1 METERKHIIKL
12 VWVNACRFL
21 LAALFIFSGFVKA
34 VDPLGSFYKIQDYL
48 TAFGMI
54 SWFPT
59 YLPLLFAIILSSA
72 EFCVGVF
79 LFFGVRRKVA
89 STLALFLMGVMTPL
103 TLYLALAN
111 PVSDCG
117 CFGDA
122 WVLTNWQTFGKN
134 IILLI
139 AAVTVFK
146 ERKLIIRFITLK
158 MEWMVSLYTI
168 LFVFALSFYCLE
180 YLPVLDFRPYK
191 IGVNIKAG
199 MEIPEGAKPSVF
211 ESRFVLEKDGRQQEF
226 TLDNYPD
233 STWTFVETRTV
244 LKEKG
249 YEPPIHDFSMISLST
264 GEDITDS
271 VLTDKGYT
279 FLLVAHRT
287 EEADDSNIDLINEIY
302 DYSIEHGYGFYALT
316 SSPDEEI
323 EAWRDRTGAEYPF
336 CQMDDITLKT
346 IIRSNPGLLLI
357 KDGTILNKWSDSQ
370 FPDEYVL
377 NDSLD
382 KLDGKGWNMLFLENH
397 DHPRIISRYGNS
409 NYREASGKM
418 LAAMYLFQKGTP
430 FVYQGQEIGMVNWHP
445 ENADMYEDV
454 ATRYYYSHHNLK
466 ASPRARLHKL
476 WRCSRDSAR
485 TLMQWSDGPNAGFT
499 TGEPWFYANDNYK
512 QINVARQDGDRDSV
526 LNFYRLAIGL
536 RKRLSCVRWGKYRE
550 FSKGSKWLY
559 QYSMQDDRQ
568 KILVICS
575 FSDKNRKYKA
585 PDGFYLDRGKLI
597 LCNYPNGEPDVLRP
611 YETRV
616 YLW

>member
-1 METERKHIIKL
+1 M
-12 VWVNACRFL
+12 NACRFL

-59 YLPLLFAIILSSA
+59 YLPLFFAIILSSA

-79 LFFGVRRKVA
+79 LFFGVRRKIA
-89 STLALFLMGVMTPL
+89 STLALLLMSVMTPL

-134 IILLI
+134 IVLLVAAI
-139 AAVTVFK
+139 AVFRD
-146 ERKLIIRFITLK
+146 RKLMFRFVTLK
-158 MEWMVSLYTI
+158 IEWMVSLYTL

-191 IGVNIKAG
+191 IGTNIKAG

-211 ESRFVLEKDGRQQEF
+211 ESRFVLEKDGKQQEF

-249 YEPPIHDFSMISLST
+249 YEPPIQDFSMISPDT
-264 GEDITDS
+264 GEDITES
-271 VLTDKGYT
+271 VLSDKGYA
-279 FLLVAHRT
+279 FLLVAHRI

-302 DYSIEHGYGFYALT
+302 DYSVEHGYGFYALT

-323 EAWRDRTGAEYPF
+323 EVWRERTGAEYPF

-357 KDGTILNKWSDSQ
+357 KGGTILNKWSDNQ
-370 FPDEYVL
+370 LPDEYVL

-382 KLDGKGWNMLFLENH
+382 NLEL
-397 DHPRIISRYGNS
+397 GQ
-409 NYREASGKM
+409 
-418 LAAMYLFQKGTP
+418 QK
-430 FVYQGQEIGMVNWHP
+430 QENNLHTIGYV
-445 ENADMYEDV
+445 
-454 ATRYYYSHHNLK
+454 L
-466 ASPRARLHKL
+466 L
-476 WRCSRDSAR
+476 WFIVPL
-485 TLMQWSDGPNAGFT
+485 TL
-499 TGEPWFYANDNYK
+499 
-512 QINVARQDGDRDSV
+512 V
-526 LNFYRLAIGL
+526 IGI
-536 RKRLSCVRWGKYRE
+536 
-550 FSKGSKWLY
+550 
-559 QYSMQDDRQ
+559 D
-568 KILVICS
+568 ILVI
-575 FSDKNRKYKA
+575 KRRERKSKE
-585 PDGFYLDRGKLI
+585 RQ
-597 LCNYPNGEPDVLRP
+597 
-611 YETRV
+611 
-616 YLW
+616 